1 MATLMGTL
9 IRIVLAIALIAALA
23 AAPLFF
29 VQRSKCR
36 ERGKQ
41 RTHWA
46 FVLPGDEP
54 PRGCRGE
61 QNGLEVLRDYV
72 GLE

>member
-1 MATLMGTL
+1 L
-9 IRIVLAIALIAALA
+9 IVALA

-36 ERGKQ
+36 ERGKE
-41 RTHWA
+41 RTRWS
-46 FVLPGDEP
+46 FVMPGDEP

-61 QNGLEVLRDYV
+61 QNGFEILRDYV
-72 GLE
+72 GLD